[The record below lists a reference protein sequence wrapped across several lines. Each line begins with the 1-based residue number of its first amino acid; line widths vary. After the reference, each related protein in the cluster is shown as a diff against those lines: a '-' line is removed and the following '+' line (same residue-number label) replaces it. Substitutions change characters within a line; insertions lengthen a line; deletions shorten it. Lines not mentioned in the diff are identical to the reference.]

1 METYLI
7 DSNVIIDYLANKIP
21 EEKKEVL
28 NQIIDLVP
36 KISILSQIE
45 ILGYD
50 TSKEN
55 QNILSEFISQSEIF
69 NLTPAVTDIC
79 INLRKSHK
87 IKIPDAI
94 IASTALANNFTLI
107 TRNQK
112 DFDKI
117 KNLKIL
123 NPHT

>member
-1 METYLI
+1 METYLM

-21 EEKKEVL
+21 EEKKEIL

-45 ILGYD
+45 ILGYN

-55 QNILSEFISQSEIF
+55 QNILSEFISQSEIL
-69 NLTPAVTDIC
+69 NLTPDVTDIC
-79 INLRKSHK
+79 INLRKSQK

-107 TRNQK
+107 TRNHK